1 MNNTYSILVKYGTLL
16 ADKEHHTTEGNLIR
30 FTTYKLNNEY
40 YVVTKFN
47 NNVIMIAQKE
57 DLKDMCERCNL

>member
-16 ADKEHHTTEGNLIR
+16 ADKEHHTTEGNIIR

-47 NNVIMIAQKE
+47 NNVTMIAQKE
-57 DLKDMCERCNL
+57 DIRELVQ